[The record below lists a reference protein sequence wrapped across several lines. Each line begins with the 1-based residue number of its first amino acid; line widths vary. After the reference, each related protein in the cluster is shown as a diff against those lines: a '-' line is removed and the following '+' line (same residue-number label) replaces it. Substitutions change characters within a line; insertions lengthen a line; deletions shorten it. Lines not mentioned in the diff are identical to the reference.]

1 MSGSSFLAA
10 AGLIEVD
17 PAAESAPAAAPRP
30 AATVARPRTR
40 PPAPRPV
47 APRPA
52 PRPARA
58 LATGYVVAGAH
69 GGAGTSTVVA
79 LLDIALG
86 PGAGAEPAAL
96 GALIAARRR
105 ALLLVARSHAYGLRA
120 AADRLPALA
129 HHRPVLVLV
138 ADAPAGDPAAVRY
151 RVRALEGLV
160 AGVVRVPYLPA
171 LRAVDQASDL
181 ADHPKIRRAA
191 ASLRAELSRIH
202 PEDGD

>member
-10 AGLIEVD
+10 AGLIDAD
-17 PAAESAPAAAPRP
+17 PDAAPAPAAAPLPTVP
-30 AATVARPRTR
+30 ASRPRTH
-40 PPAPRPV
+40 PPAPRPT

-52 PRPARA
+52 THPARA
-58 LATGYVVAGAH
+58 LTTGYVVAGAH

-86 PGAGAEPAAL
+86 PGAGAEPAAV
-96 GALIAARRR
+96 GALIAARHR

-120 AADRLPALA
+120 AADRLPVLA
-129 HHRPVLVLV
+129 HHHPVLVLV

-191 ASLRAELSRIH
+191 AALRAELSRIH
-202 PEDGD
+202 PEVGD